1 VTKYILHG
9 GYTSTHNELNRTFY
23 EEIARDVPDRG
34 TILLCYFASKDEDN
48 SGRFKE
54 DSERLKQQS
63 QGKNFTFLLA
73 NEKDFI
79 EQLKQSDALYLRG
92 GSTPKLLAA
101 LSKHDGLKEMLE
113 DKTIAGSSAGAYV
126 IGKFSAFHD
135 DESGGKVREGLGLLP
150 LRVVAHYKS
159 LDMPPNPEALSL
171 LKETSPEM
179 DMVLLRDFEWKIFRV

>member
-1 VTKYILHG
+1 
-9 GYTSTHNELNRTFY
+9 
-23 EEIARDVPDRG
+23 
-34 TILLCYFASKDEDN
+34 
-48 SGRFKE
+48 
-54 DSERLKQQS
+54 
-63 QGKNFTFLLA
+63 
-73 NEKDFI
+73 
-79 EQLKQSDALYLRG
+79 
-92 GSTPKLLAA
+92 
-101 LSKHDGLKEMLE
+101 MLE